1 MCIAV
6 DPSIGGLLI
15 IGPKGTGKSSIVRA
29 FARLLPEIEVVVGCP
44 FNDDPSKVNELCDRC
59 RNILE
64 KEGRLPV
71 IRTKMKVVELPIGA
85 TEDMVLGTINIERT
99 LKEGRVVFE
108 PGILARANRNILYI
122 DEVNLLPDHI
132 VDSILDAAAFGWNV
146 VEREGISL
154 KHPAKFILVG
164 TMNPEEGELRPQLLD
179 RFSIS
184 VRINTLRDPELR
196 KEIVKRNLEFERN
209 PEEFCKAW
217 QPQEEEIRES
227 IIRARAML
235 SDVKVPEHLLDLVV
249 QVCSELEV
257 DGYRPDIVAIK
268 TAKAL
273 AALKNRTVV
282 DISDI
287 KFGLS
292 LALAHRTRAGGL
304 KPPPS
309 LSEIEEAL
317 FKGKTPAE
325 KVVTEKKERRV
336 DKRSYRLPPF
346 ITFFR

>member
-1 MCIAV
+1 
-6 DPSIGGLLI
+6 
-15 IGPKGTGKSSIVRA
+15 
-29 FARLLPEIEVVVGCP
+29 
-44 FNDDPSKVNELCDRC
+44 
-59 RNILE
+59 
-64 KEGRLPV
+64 
-71 IRTKMKVVELPIGA
+71 
-85 TEDMVLGTINIERT
+85 
-99 LKEGRVVFE
+99 
-108 PGILARANRNILYI
+108 
-122 DEVNLLPDHI
+122 
-132 VDSILDAAAFGWNV
+132 
-146 VEREGISL
+146 
-154 KHPAKFILVG
+154 
-164 TMNPEEGELRPQLLD
+164 
-179 RFSIS
+179 
-184 VRINTLRDPELR
+184 
-196 KEIVKRNLEFERN
+196 
-209 PEEFCKAW
+209 
-217 QPQEEEIRES
+217 
-227 IIRARAML
+227 ML

-325 KVVTEKKERRV
+325 KVVTERKERRV